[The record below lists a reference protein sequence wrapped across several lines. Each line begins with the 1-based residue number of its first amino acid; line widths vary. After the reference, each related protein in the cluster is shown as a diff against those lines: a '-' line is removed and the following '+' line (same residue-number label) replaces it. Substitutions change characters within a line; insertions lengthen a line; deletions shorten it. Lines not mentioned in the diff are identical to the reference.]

1 MDQVDAINNDGPK
14 LVLNFADKD
23 ETELEKIPFLE
34 IVTLNRAT
42 SLQPFFK
49 WDNSAVLSWTF
60 QPFFIWDISV
70 FLC

>member
-34 IVTLNRAT
+34 IVTLNSAFDARVAILKAIH
-42 SLQPFFK
+42 SNFFE
-49 WDNSAVLSWTF
+49 NLV
-60 QPFFIWDISV
+60 FFLVGTLYGSR
-70 FLC
+70 